1 METLIHF
8 FFANLLFLVISAQWT
23 LNPSRETTH
32 VLAIRLIR
40 SICFAIKPK
49 LMRVLR
55 NENLEHELMQK
66 FSSWREIQKFREE
79 EFQVEEEL
87 SLSQGI
93 CSIYASMI
101 TFDRQRSFSMW
112 RRISVGNKHFCL
124 VIWENTTSST
134 TMVRLF
140 IFPLLRS
147 MVCFIRHSRSVWINA
162 YNYMMKMKKIQIWAL
177 NLVNLEISQN
187 G

>member
-49 LMRVLR
+49 LTRVLR

-66 FSSWREIQKFREE
+66 FSS
-79 EFQVEEEL
+79 
-87 SLSQGI
+87 
-93 CSIYASMI
+93 
-101 TFDRQRSFSMW
+101 
-112 RRISVGNKHFCL
+112 
-124 VIWENTTSST
+124 
-134 TMVRLF
+134 
-140 IFPLLRS
+140 
-147 MVCFIRHSRSVWINA
+147 
-162 YNYMMKMKKIQIWAL
+162 
-177 NLVNLEISQN
+177 
-187 G
+187 